1 MEQESLISIIV
12 PVYGVEP
19 YLDACVK
26 SLTGQTYRNVE
37 ILLVDDGSPDR
48 CPQLCD
54 EWAARD
60 SRVRALHKPNGG
72 LSDARNAGL
81 DAARGAYVM
90 FVDSD
95 DFVDAHIV
103 ADLYALLRQ
112 TGADVACGGI
122 FKYGGGKPIPVYNP
136 IIRTEAITYTGVEQ
150 LRHLLDSQVDCSA
163 CGKLYTRAAIGSLR
177 FIKGRYNEDVIFLF
191 ELYGA
196 CLRVACTQRRYYY
209 YRDTAGSVTHTLSER
224 TMHALRNAREMAQ
237 MAREKDLPVKAEMDN
252 YLCRTCLELA
262 YSIWRAGAR
271 RRFPREAA
279 YCRSHVRH
287 HLGYMLRH
295 PGYGWRDLVHALIVL
310 TQPRLPKKK

>member
-1 MEQESLISIIV
+1 MEQEPLISVIV
-12 PVYGVEP
+12 PVYGVEA

-54 EWAARD
+54 EWAAKD
-60 SRVRALHKPNGG
+60 SRVRAIHKPNGG

-81 DAARGAYVM
+81 DRARGAYVM

-95 DFVDAHIV
+95 DFVDARIV

-122 FKYGGGKPIPVYNP
+122 YAYKDGRHVPVYNE
-136 IIRTEAITYTGVEQ
+136 IIRTEADTFTGTEQ
-150 LRHLLDSQVDCSA
+150 LRHMLNSQTDCA
-163 CGKLYTRAAIGSLR
+163 AWGKLYARAAIGNHR

-191 ELYGA
+191 PLYA
-196 CLRVACTQRRYYY
+196 TCRRVAYTCRRYYY
-209 YRDTAGSVTHTLSER
+209 YRDTAGSITHTLSER
-224 TMHALRNAREMAQ
+224 TMHALRNALEMAQ
-237 MAREKDLPVKAEMDN
+237 MAQDMHLPVKAEMDN

-262 YSIWRAGAR
+262 YIIWRAGAR

-279 YCRSHVRH
+279 YTRRYVRR
-287 HLGYMLRH
+287 HLGYMFRH
-295 PGYGWRDLVHALIVL
+295 PGYGWRDLVHALLVL
-310 TQPRLPKKK
+310 AQARLSKKK